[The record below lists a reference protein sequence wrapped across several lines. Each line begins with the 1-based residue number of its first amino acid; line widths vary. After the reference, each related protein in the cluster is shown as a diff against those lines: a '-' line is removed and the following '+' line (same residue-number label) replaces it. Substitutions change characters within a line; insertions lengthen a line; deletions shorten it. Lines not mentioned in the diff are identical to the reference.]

1 MKRVKNFVMATLLLL
16 TCLPQARALE
26 PEEAKN
32 PPTEQESPTLDFL
45 EFARKRLNQ
54 GTENLDPDTRYKLLA
69 MRNRALDIQKSKN
82 WFPQWAPLPVMG
94 LLTAILF
101 IILVYAKP
109 GSVPK
114 LDTGLEDLEILA
126 SVDQLE
132 LYEDLEFYDW
142 LANENYEAG

>member
-1 MKRVKNFVMATLLLL
+1 MSNNEK
-16 TCLPQARALE
+16 
-26 PEEAKN
+26 
-32 PPTEQESPTLDFL
+32 DFL

-54 GTENLDPDTRYKLLA
+54 GTENIDPDTRHKLLA
-69 MRNRALDIQKSKN
+69 MRNRALDIKETKN
-82 WFPQWAPLPVMG
+82 WFPQWAPLPAMG
-94 LLTAILF
+94 LLTAALF
-101 IILVYAKP
+101 IFLVYAKP
-109 GSVPK
+109 GSIPT

>member
-1 MKRVKNFVMATLLLL
+1 MSRDEKYF
-16 TCLPQARALE
+16 
-26 PEEAKN
+26 
-32 PPTEQESPTLDFL
+32 LD
-45 EFARKRLNQ
+45 FARKRLNQ
-54 GTENLDPDTRYKLLA
+54 GTENLDPDTRHKLIS
-69 MRNRALDIQKSKN
+69 MRNRALDLQESKS

-94 LLTAILF
+94 LLTGVLF

-109 GSVPK
+109 GSVQNM
-114 LDTGLEDLEILA
+114 DTGLEDLEILA